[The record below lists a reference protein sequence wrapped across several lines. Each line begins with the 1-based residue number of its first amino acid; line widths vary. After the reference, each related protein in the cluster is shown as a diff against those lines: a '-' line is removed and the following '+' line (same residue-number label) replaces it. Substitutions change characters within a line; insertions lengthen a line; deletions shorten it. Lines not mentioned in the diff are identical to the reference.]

1 MKNQLPFLRLGT
13 ALLYFFLL
21 AVLTTPAWGVRVK
34 DIAALRGARDNE
46 LIGFGIVVGLDGT
59 GDSQESLLTRKPIV
73 NALERIGISLKSQ
86 DILGRSIAA
95 VWLTAT
101 LPPFAKSGQRLD
113 ITAAT
118 IGDAVSLRGGVLIMA
133 PLRGPDRLVYAL
145 GQGPIAGIPKGVSRA
160 DALPAEELANLPIG
174 SRMVASVGHVHGGA
188 IVEREISLNLNSR
201 ARLYMNLHSPDFTT
215 AFRLAKLINQ
225 NLGIRSARAQDAG
238 TVEVSVPDSYLGN
251 TVELVSFIENLEI
264 TPDHTA
270 KVVLDERSGTVVM
283 GGSVRISPIAI
294 SQNGLNIQVKLPTLS
309 VEGTQGELS
318 EGRRLASSVV
328 LNETRLWVSGGKDD
342 KGNYMNSS
350 EFISLNQPPEDGP
363 KLPFTVSYHCMVQV
377 DSTSIYLIGGWQDN
391 KRSEK
396 TWIIDAKNNFAIK
409 EGPSMNNSRIY
420 HSCATMRLNNKIF
433 IIVVGGYTCKFHT
446 EILDTSLPTN
456 KWKPGK

>member
-1 MKNQLPFLRLGT
+1 MTMKNQLPFLRLGT
-13 ALLYFFLL
+13 AVLYFFLL

-34 DIAALRGARDNE
+34 DIAALRGARDNA

-118 IGDAVSLRGGVLIMA
+118 IGDAVSLRGGILIMT

-160 DALPAEELANLPIG
+160 EAPLPTEELANLSIG
-174 SRMVASVGHVHGGA
+174 SRMVASVGQIHGGA

-251 TVELVSFIENLEI
+251 TVELLSFIENMEI

-283 GGSVRISPIAI
+283 GGNVRISPIAI
-294 SQNGLNIQVKLPTLS
+294 SQNGLNIQVKLPTLN
-309 VEGTQGELS
+309 VEGTQGELT
-318 EGRRLASSVV
+318 EGRILASSVFM
-328 LNETRLWVSGGKDD
+328 LKGGTDLK
-342 KGNYMNSS
+342 
-350 EFISLNQPPEDGP
+350 EVVDG
-363 KLPFTVSYHCMVQV
+363 F
-377 DSTSIYLIGGWQDN
+377 
-391 KRSEK
+391 
-396 TWIIDAKNNFAIK
+396 
-409 EGPSMNNSRIY
+409 
-420 HSCATMRLNNKIF
+420 NKIGASSRDL
-433 IIVVGGYTCKFHT
+433 IEVLKAVKTAGALHAELVIR
-446 EILDTSLPTN
+446 
-456 KWKPGK
+456 

>member
-1 MKNQLPFLRLGT
+1 MTMKNQLPFLRLGT
-13 ALLYFFLL
+13 AVLYFFLL

-34 DIAALRGARDNE
+34 DIAALRGARDNA

-73 NALERIGISLKSQ
+73 NALERIGISLNSQ

-118 IGDAVSLRGGVLIMA
+118 IGDAVSLRGGILIMT

-160 DALPAEELANLPIG
+160 EAPLPSEELANLSIG
-174 SRMVASVGHVHGGA
+174 SRMVASVGQIHGGA

-251 TVELVSFIENLEI
+251 TVELLSFIENLEI

-294 SQNGLNIQVKLPTLS
+294 SQNGLNIQVKLPTLN
-309 VEGTQGELS
+309 VEGTQGELT
-318 EGRRLASSVV
+318 EGRILASSVFM
-328 LNETRLWVSGGKDD
+328 LKGGTDLK
-342 KGNYMNSS
+342 
-350 EFISLNQPPEDGP
+350 EVVDG
-363 KLPFTVSYHCMVQV
+363 F
-377 DSTSIYLIGGWQDN
+377 
-391 KRSEK
+391 
-396 TWIIDAKNNFAIK
+396 
-409 EGPSMNNSRIY
+409 
-420 HSCATMRLNNKIF
+420 NKIGASSRDL
-433 IIVVGGYTCKFHT
+433 IEVLKAVKTTGALHAELVIR
-446 EILDTSLPTN
+446 
-456 KWKPGK
+456 

>member
-1 MKNQLPFLRLGT
+1 MTMKNQLPFLRLGT
-13 ALLYFFLL
+13 AVLYFFLL

-34 DIAALRGARDNE
+34 DIAALRGARDNA

-118 IGDAVSLRGGVLIMA
+118 IGDAVSLRGGILIMT

-160 DALPAEELANLPIG
+160 EAPLPTEELANLSIG
-174 SRMVASVGHVHGGA
+174 SRMVASVGQIHGGA

-251 TVELVSFIENLEI
+251 TVELLSFIENMEI

-294 SQNGLNIQVKLPTLS
+294 SQNGLNIQVKLPTLN
-309 VEGTQGELS
+309 VKETQGELT
-318 EGRRLASSVV
+318 EGRILASSVFM
-328 LNETRLWVSGGKDD
+328 LKGGTDLK
-342 KGNYMNSS
+342 
-350 EFISLNQPPEDGP
+350 EVVDG
-363 KLPFTVSYHCMVQV
+363 F
-377 DSTSIYLIGGWQDN
+377 
-391 KRSEK
+391 
-396 TWIIDAKNNFAIK
+396 
-409 EGPSMNNSRIY
+409 
-420 HSCATMRLNNKIF
+420 NKIGASSRDL
-433 IIVVGGYTCKFHT
+433 IEVLKAVKTAGALHAELVIR
-446 EILDTSLPTN
+446 
-456 KWKPGK
+456 

>member
-1 MKNQLPFLRLGT
+1 MTMKNQLPFLRLGT
-13 ALLYFFLL
+13 AVLYFFLL

-34 DIAALRGARDNE
+34 DIAALRGARDNA

-73 NALERIGISLKSQ
+73 NALERIGISLNSQ

-118 IGDAVSLRGGVLIMA
+118 IGDAVSLRGGILIMT

-160 DALPAEELANLPIG
+160 EAPLPSEELANLSIG
-174 SRMVASVGHVHGGA
+174 SRMVASVGQIHGGA

-251 TVELVSFIENLEI
+251 TVELLSFIENMEI

-283 GGSVRISPIAI
+283 GGNVRISPIAI
-294 SQNGLNIQVKLPTLS
+294 SQNGLNIQVKLPTLN
-309 VEGTQGELS
+309 VEETQGELT
-318 EGRRLASSVV
+318 EGRILASSVFM
-328 LNETRLWVSGGKDD
+328 LKGGTDLK
-342 KGNYMNSS
+342 
-350 EFISLNQPPEDGP
+350 EVVDG
-363 KLPFTVSYHCMVQV
+363 F
-377 DSTSIYLIGGWQDN
+377 
-391 KRSEK
+391 
-396 TWIIDAKNNFAIK
+396 
-409 EGPSMNNSRIY
+409 
-420 HSCATMRLNNKIF
+420 NKIGASSRDL
-433 IIVVGGYTCKFHT
+433 IEVLKAVKTAGALHAELVIR
-446 EILDTSLPTN
+446 
-456 KWKPGK
+456 

>member
-1 MKNQLPFLRLGT
+1 MTMKNQLPFLRLGT
-13 ALLYFFLL
+13 AVLYFFLL

-34 DIAALRGARDNE
+34 DIAALRGARDNA

-118 IGDAVSLRGGVLIMA
+118 IGDAVSLRGGILIMT

-160 DALPAEELANLPIG
+160 EAPLPTEELANLSIG
-174 SRMVASVGHVHGGA
+174 SRMVASVGQIHGGA

-251 TVELVSFIENLEI
+251 TVELLSFIENMEI

-294 SQNGLNIQVKLPTLS
+294 SQNGLNIQVKLPTLN
-309 VEGTQGELS
+309 VEETQGELT
-318 EGRRLASSVV
+318 EGRILASSVFM
-328 LNETRLWVSGGKDD
+328 LKGGTDLK
-342 KGNYMNSS
+342 
-350 EFISLNQPPEDGP
+350 EVVDG
-363 KLPFTVSYHCMVQV
+363 F
-377 DSTSIYLIGGWQDN
+377 
-391 KRSEK
+391 
-396 TWIIDAKNNFAIK
+396 
-409 EGPSMNNSRIY
+409 
-420 HSCATMRLNNKIF
+420 NKIGASSRDL
-433 IIVVGGYTCKFHT
+433 IEVLKAVKTAGALHAELVIR
-446 EILDTSLPTN
+446 
-456 KWKPGK
+456 

>member
-1 MKNQLPFLRLGT
+1 MTMKNQLPFLRLGT
-13 ALLYFFLL
+13 AVLYFFLL

-34 DIAALRGARDNE
+34 DIAALRGARDNA

-73 NALERIGISLKSQ
+73 NALERIGISLNSQ

-118 IGDAVSLRGGVLIMA
+118 IGDAVSLRGGILIMT

-160 DALPAEELANLPIG
+160 EAPLPSEELANLSIG
-174 SRMVASVGHVHGGA
+174 SRMVASVGQIHGGA

-251 TVELVSFIENLEI
+251 TVELLSFIENMEI

-294 SQNGLNIQVKLPTLS
+294 SQNGLNIQVKLPTLN
-309 VEGTQGELS
+309 VEGTQGELT
-318 EGRRLASSVV
+318 EGRILASSVFM
-328 LNETRLWVSGGKDD
+328 LKGGTDLK
-342 KGNYMNSS
+342 
-350 EFISLNQPPEDGP
+350 EVVDG
-363 KLPFTVSYHCMVQV
+363 F
-377 DSTSIYLIGGWQDN
+377 
-391 KRSEK
+391 
-396 TWIIDAKNNFAIK
+396 
-409 EGPSMNNSRIY
+409 
-420 HSCATMRLNNKIF
+420 NKIGASSRDL
-433 IIVVGGYTCKFHT
+433 IEVLKAVKTAGALHAELVIR
-446 EILDTSLPTN
+446 
-456 KWKPGK
+456 